1 MQVNFCTFTDSEGRS
16 VAVNPLQV
24 RCVRALPRDYTSI
37 EFDKDHRVLVKE
49 GVDQVQRGLTS
60 IESE

>member
-1 MQVNFCTFTDSEGRS
+1 MQVSFCTFTDSEGRS
-16 VAVNPLQV
+16 VAVNPLLV

-37 EFDKDHRVLVKE
+37 EFDNNHRVLVKE
-49 GVDQVQRGLTS
+49 GVEQVQRGLS